1 MKFTSLSH
9 NDLNET
15 LFKHSYANKLMEKQY
30 NDIKIL
36 ICIFTAIIGVFLNF
50 IHIRVYFYLKEYK
63 YFCFLLFHN
72 SKKIYDLYYM

>member
-30 NDIKIL
+30 NDIKKQTLLKYLVQIE
-36 ICIFTAIIGVFLNF
+36 FMEAVS
-50 IHIRVYFYLKEYK
+50 YF
-63 YFCFLLFHN
+63 
-72 SKKIYDLYYM
+72 